1 MISFNQLFV
10 QVQNLTSDATANSLV
25 LFKALINQTQ
35 NKLLALR
42 KDITEDS
49 ATIPTV
55 ALQQAYELPYNY
67 GKVFSVTMTV
77 GEIAYVLY
85 PIEDDQLWLQ
95 INARAATYST
105 TIPSFYYIFKG
116 KIQIYPKPSASAN
129 TITVYYHKMVKDM
142 TASDYTTGTISALA
156 NGGTTVTGS
165 GTTWTAQ
172 MVGRY
177 LRVTNDG
184 FWYEISAFNSATS
197 LTLKKLY
204 QGTTIAAGSE
214 AYTIGEMPLIPE
226 AYHETMIYRPVAIY
240 WMQRKN
246 PQLSTMYWGMYDG
259 GYEIGKAGQKEM
271 GMVRQFIDDRSSKV
285 ESAVINSGMQDVRDR
300 ALLTDPNSF
309 PQNLTS

>member
-1 MISFNQLFV
+1 MISFNQAYL
-10 QVQNLTSDATANSLV
+10 QVQKLTSDSTANSLV

-49 ATIPTV
+49 ATIATV

-67 GKVFSVTMTV
+67 GKTFAVTMTV
-77 GEIAYVLY
+77 GQIAYPLY
-85 PIEDDQLWLQ
+85 SIEDDMLWLQ

-116 KIQIYPKPSASAN
+116 QIQIYPKPSANDN
-129 TITVYYHKMVKDM
+129 TITVYFHKIVKDM
-142 TASDYTTGTISALA
+142 TADDYTTGTITTLA

-177 LRVTNDG
+177 LRITNDG
-184 FWYEISAFNSATS
+184 YWYEIAAFNSTTS
-197 LTLKKLY
+197 LTLKKTY
-204 QGTTIAAGSE
+204 QGTSISAGSA

-226 AYHETMIYRPVAIY
+226 AYQEALIDRPVAVY
-240 WMQRKN
+240 WSQRKDTN
-246 PQLSTMYWGMYDG
+246 LANMYWHMYDG
-259 GYEIGKAGQKEM
+259 GFEIGKSPKQGGIVA
-271 GMVRQFIDDRSSKV
+271 QFIEDRSSKV
-285 ESAVINSGMQDVRDR
+285 ESAIVNSGMQDVRER
-300 ALLTDPNSF
+300 ALLTDPNAF